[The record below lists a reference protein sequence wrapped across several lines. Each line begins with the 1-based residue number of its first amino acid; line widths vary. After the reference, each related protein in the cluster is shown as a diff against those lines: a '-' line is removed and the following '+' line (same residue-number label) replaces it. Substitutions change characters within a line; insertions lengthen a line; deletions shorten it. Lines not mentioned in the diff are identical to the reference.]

1 MLRIYLSV
9 FIVGGLLCVIA
20 QILLNKTTLKP
31 ANILVVYITSGVILT
46 AVGIYEKLVEIG
58 YSGATVPLTGFGYA
72 LMKGT
77 KEAVQTE
84 GFIGI
89 FTGGLFA
96 TAGGITAAIVFG
108 YFVALIFNAKT
119 KK

>member
-1 MLRIYLSV
+1 MLKIYLSTFV
-9 FIVGGLLCVIA
+9 VGGILCVIA
-20 QILLNKTTLKP
+20 QILLNKTTLKS
-31 ANILVVYITSGVILT
+31 ANILVLYIVSGVLLS

-77 KEAVQTE
+77 KEAVVTE
-84 GFIGI
+84 GFIGV
-89 FTGGLFA
+89 FTGGLFG

-108 YFVALIFNAKT
+108 YLVALMFNAKT